1 VISRVPLCPW
11 QSIVRAGT
19 PVQRCPRAARS
30 RSNILNFHQPL
41 GRLCKHT
48 SPMPSPG
55 NVRLINISEASR
67 NFRTLL
73 IASPAPTP
81 MLPERS
87 STSATAERGP
97 AIVLATILIVQV
109 WPVSMLGTSTVP
121 LVMTSARCLHVTT
134 PRRLPGA
141 RHADAAHPSWNL
153 SEGKARAD
161 QVERF
166 GRKKW
171 PQLLTEHT
179 GTIGA
184 SRRVITHGTAR
195 QGPIG
200 MQFE

>member
-1 VISRVPLCPW
+1 
-11 QSIVRAGT
+11 
-19 PVQRCPRAARS
+19 
-30 RSNILNFHQPL
+30 
-41 GRLCKHT
+41 
-48 SPMPSPG
+48 
-55 NVRLINISEASR
+55 
-67 NFRTLL
+67 
-73 IASPAPTP
+73 
-81 MLPERS
+81 
-87 STSATAERGP
+87 
-97 AIVLATILIVQV
+97 LIVQV

-121 LVMTSARCLHVTT
+121 LVMTSARRLHVTT